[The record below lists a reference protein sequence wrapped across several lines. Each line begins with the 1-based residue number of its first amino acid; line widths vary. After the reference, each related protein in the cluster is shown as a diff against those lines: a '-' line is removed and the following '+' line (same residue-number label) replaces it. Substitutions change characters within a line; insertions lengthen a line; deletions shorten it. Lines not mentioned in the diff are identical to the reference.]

1 MVSLDCVPF
10 RLLLALAWA
19 VVWGLRTVAVRTFD
33 ALTAT
38 APTAVYLDVAV
49 AVVGAAAM
57 VLGVAVLSGS
67 GSGFA
72 RFAAV
77 TAFFAFLAV
86 EAPALAAG
94 APVAV
99 VVAAAHLV
107 AAVLVWRTPLASKT
121 DRSNLDVESGTR
133 IGVN

>member
-1 MVSLDCVPF
+1 MVSLDRVPF

-49 AVVGAAAM
+49 AVTGAAAM
-57 VLGVAVLSGS
+57 VVGLAVLTGS
-67 GSGFA
+67 RFA
-72 RFAAV
+72 RFVVV
-77 TAFFAFLAV
+77 TALLVFVAV
-86 EAPALAAG
+86 EAPGVAAG
-94 APVAV
+94 APLAVAV
-99 VVAAAHLV
+99 VAAHLV
-107 AAVLVWRTPLASKT
+107 AAVLVWRTSLAPKS
-121 DRSNLDVESGTR
+121 DRSNLDARSGTR